1 MEHHVYD
8 FVVLHRDSDYGNQEM
23 IDSMKE
29 EKKRKQMEAIAEDL
43 FNNEKVIN
51 FELFILLQW
60 DKSLRDY
67 NKVQGMALCDG
78 KITPVMTWSHRFKP
92 RNNLSAK

>member
-51 FELFILLQW
+51 FELFILLQ
-60 DKSLRDY
+60 
-67 NKVQGMALCDG
+67 
-78 KITPVMTWSHRFKP
+78 
-92 RNNLSAK
+92 

>member
-51 FELFILLQW
+51 FELFILLQL

-78 KITPVMTWSHRFKP
+78 KITPVMT
-92 RNNLSAK
+92 